1 MNKEN
6 FISID
11 EIIDNYLNKEY
22 DDKLNIIRKLSR
34 DVTYNDDYQ
43 VKVVN
48 KNLLI
53 VIIKDLNNEIKNK
66 SIESQLTY
74 ARLFF
79 MFLHNELGNESSI
92 QIKIFKQIF
101 EDNFMI
107 LKEVY
112 DNFKKD
118 LKVQKFLLGII
129 YKLFLLNTK
138 ILNLYLSEEHYNLF
152 IDIINNIDY
161 NPKNPEERD
170 NKEINDWINLIFE
183 YILKNEEKCQK
194 LNNQSLFS
202 KMINYKDKN
211 INLIILEIIR
221 DIIDY
226 AKDKKILL
234 ISTKHIPILCNLI
247 EKTLNNINEIIK
259 ENDILRDYEKIS
271 LENINFINDNKI
283 IICLTDIFSVILT
296 TDDLNNEDYRKVSF
310 DNLNKESLYLKIIEI
325 LKQTD
330 ELYDKIFFRSK
341 GLKSDQMKNIPILSQ
356 KNYFYGLQTNL
367 MKFLS
372 NFAYKNEHTKNFFID
387 KPEYF
392 YYLLN
397 HMKMDKCNPLKKEWT
412 VLLIKCLCENCYKI
426 QKLIM
431 DLKPI
436 EMDPLL
442 KDYIINKGKQKLNFV
457 NEGEKEIN
465 FSYLTKKENNNE

>member
-1 MNKEN
+1 MIKEN

-53 VIIKDLNNEIKNK
+53 VIIKDLNNEIKSK

-118 LKVQKFLLGII
+118 LKVQKFFLGII

-138 ILNLYLSEEHYNLF
+138 IINLYLSEEHYNLF

-183 YILKNEEKCQK
+183 YILKNEENCQK
-194 LNNQSLFS
+194 LNNQSLFN

-211 INLIILEIIR
+211 INIIILEIIR

-310 DNLNKESLYLKIIEI
+310 ENLNKESLYLKIIEI

-442 KDYIINKGKQKLNFV
+442 KDYIINKGKQKVNFI